1 MKISLVIIAVMF
13 GVSLTFS
20 IVGLITFDLSVQEIK
35 KLLGSRNEGFA
46 FNMMQGL
53 DKHTEKRITGFQDL
67 TNLSLIHAALINSN
81 EDFKKIL
88 DIKEY
93 LNIKDK
99 DIEFSETTPFIGSD
113 VDEALTG
120 ELRDIIEFYRDEYNY
135 DVVEELFVTN
145 AHGANVALATGTSD
159 YSHSDEE
166 WWQIANSTGQYLG
179 KLEFNEIYDGYSI
192 DFAFRVNDENGNILG
207 ILRVLISL
215 EDILSEFSEEANV
228 ISIPGRTVL
237 LLDAEGY
244 SIFSDEKILK
254 SNSTVPFFAKI
265 SQEHDS
271 GYIEIEDIVDD
282 LQLISYAHST
292 GYKTFEGFG
301 WTVLVKQ
308 DSSSIVQ
315 EFVELRDSILL
326 ASILG
331 MIASVIG
338 GVFIASTI
346 SAPIKRLT
354 KAANSI
360 SRGNFDV
367 HIKKSK
373 IDEIKTIGNSLER
386 MAIKLKKLIE
396 TEKQL
401 AELHV
406 KIKNER
412 LAAIGEL
419 AASMAHDMKN
429 PLGIIKS
436 SAEILQKNKHGG
448 ELNEVVN
455 RMNRAIDRMSHQIND
470 VLNYVRITPLEMT
483 SVEVIKLLE
492 TAKNSLTIP
501 TEILFSITGPDFKI
515 KGDAPKLEIVFINIF
530 LNAIQSIGNKK
541 GKIECKISK
550 EGSNVRIEIIDSGS
564 GIPEKILPKIFEP
577 LITSKQNGTGLGL
590 STCKNIIEL
599 HHGTITAQNNP
610 TRFTVELPILS

>member
-1 MKISLVIIAVMF
+1 MF

-53 DKHTEKRITGFQDL
+53 DKHTEKRISGFQDL

>member
-1 MKISLVIIAVMF
+1 MF